1 MLHSNILQCTIKL
14 FGELDMTNI
23 NIEEMN
29 ENMNKIGQSAYS
41 AAKVLYTMNT
51 NTVEQ
56 LFDQQI
62 AMATL
67 GMETITSQMDLMSTA
82 KGYQA
87 VIDGQTDIISDVSS
101 KSQGIARN
109 TLDILN
115 ETKENVTTWVED
127 VAKEA
132 ADNNPMVKAT

>member
-1 MLHSNILQCTIKL
+1 
-14 FGELDMTNI
+14 MTNF
-23 NIEEMN
+23 NFEEMN
-29 ENMNKIGQSAYS
+29 ENMNKMAQSAYS
-41 AAKVLYTMNT
+41 AAEALYTMNT
-51 NTVEQ
+51 NTAEQ

-67 GMETITSQMDLMSTA
+67 GMETITSQMELMSTA
-82 KGYQA
+82 KDYTTVVAGQA
-87 VIDGQTDIISDVSS
+87 DIANDISS

-115 ETKENVTTWVED
+115 ETKVDVSAWAED

-132 ADNNPMVKAT
+132 AESNPMAKCA

>member
-1 MLHSNILQCTIKL
+1 
-14 FGELDMTNI
+14 MTNI
-23 NIEEMN
+23 NIKEMN
-29 ENMNKIGQSAYS
+29 ENMNKMGQSAYS
-41 AAKVLYTMNT
+41 AAKALYTMNT

-56 LFDQQI
+56 LFNQQI
-62 AMATL
+62 AMANL
-67 GMETITSQMDLMSTA
+67 GMETITSQIELMSNA

-87 VIDGQTDIISDVSS
+87 VIDGQADIVSDVSS

-115 ETKENVTTWVED
+115 ETKEDVTAWVED

-132 ADNNPMVKAT
+132 ADNNPMVKAA

>member
-1 MLHSNILQCTIKL
+1 
-14 FGELDMTNI
+14 MTNF
-23 NIEEMN
+23 NFEEMN
-29 ENMNKIGQSAYS
+29 ENMNKMGQSAYN
-41 AAKVLYTMNT
+41 AAKALYTMNT

-67 GMETITSQMDLMSTA
+67 CMESITSQMELMSTA

-87 VIDGQTDIISDVSS
+87 VVAGQADIANDISS

-115 ETKENVTTWVED
+115 ESKEDVSTWVEE

-132 ADNNPMVKAT
+132 ADNNPMEKAA

>member
-1 MLHSNILQCTIKL
+1 
-14 FGELDMTNI
+14 MTNI
-23 NIEEMN
+23 KIED
-29 ENMNKIGQSAYS
+29 MNKSMNKMGQSAYN
-41 AAKVLYTMNT
+41 AAKALYTMNT

-67 GMETITSQMDLMSTA
+67 GMETIASQIELMNSA

-87 VIDGQTDIISDVSS
+87 IIDGQAEITSDVSS

-115 ETKENVTTWVED
+115 ETKEDVTTWVED
-127 VAKEA
+127 VAQDA
-132 ADNNPMVKAT
+132 ADHNPMVKAA

>member
-1 MLHSNILQCTIKL
+1 MLHSNILQCTINL
-14 FGELDMTNI
+14 FGEIDMTNI

-29 ENMNKIGQSAYS
+29 ENLNKMGQSAYS
-41 AAKVLYTMNT
+41 AAKALYTMNT

-62 AMATL
+62 AIATL
-67 GMETITSQMDLMSTA
+67 GMESITSQIELMSTA

-87 VIDGQTDIISDVSS
+87 IIDGQAEIASDLSS

-115 ETKENVTTWVED
+115 ETKEDVTSWVED
-127 VAKEA
+127 AAKEA
-132 ADNNPMVKAT
+132 TDNNPMGKAA

>member
-1 MLHSNILQCTIKL
+1 
-14 FGELDMTNI
+14 MTNI

-29 ENMNKIGQSAYS
+29 ENMNKMGQSAYN
-41 AAKVLYTMNT
+41 AAKALYTMNT

-67 GMETITSQMDLMSTA
+67 CMESITSQMELMSTA

-87 VIDGQTDIISDVSS
+87 VVAGQADIANDISS

-115 ETKENVTTWVED
+115 ETKDDVSAWAED

-132 ADNNPMVKAT
+132 AEHNPMVKAA

>member
-1 MLHSNILQCTIKL
+1 
-14 FGELDMTNI
+14 MTNF
-23 NIEEMN
+23 NFEEMN
-29 ENMNKIGQSAYS
+29 ENMNKMGQSAYS
-41 AAKVLYTMNT
+41 AAKALYTMNT

-67 GMETITSQMDLMSTA
+67 GMETITSQMELMSTA
-82 KGYQA
+82 KDYTTVVAGQA
-87 VIDGQTDIISDVSS
+87 DIANDISS

-115 ETKENVTTWVED
+115 ETKVDVSAWAED

-132 ADNNPMVKAT
+132 AESNPMAKCA

>member
-1 MLHSNILQCTIKL
+1 
-14 FGELDMTNI
+14 MTNI
-23 NIEEMN
+23 NIKEMN
-29 ENMNKIGQSAYS
+29 ENMNKMGQSAYS
-41 AAKVLYTMNT
+41 AAKALYTMNT

-56 LFDQQI
+56 LFNQQI

-67 GMETITSQMDLMSTA
+67 GMETITSQIELMSNA

-87 VIDGQTDIISDVSS
+87 VIDGQADIVSDVSS

-115 ETKENVTTWVED
+115 ESKEDVTAWVED
-127 VAKEA
+127 AAKEA
-132 ADNNPMVKAT
+132 TDNNPMGKAAYN

>member
-1 MLHSNILQCTIKL
+1 
-14 FGELDMTNI
+14 MTNT
-23 NIEEMN
+23 NFTEMN
-29 ENMNKIGQSAYS
+29 ENMNKMGQSAYS
-41 AAKVLYTMNT
+41 AAKALYTMNT

-62 AMATL
+62 AIATL
-67 GMETITSQMDLMSTA
+67 GMDAITSQVELMSSA

-87 VIDGQTDIISDVSS
+87 IVDGQTEIASDVSS

-115 ETKENVTTWVED
+115 ETKEDVTAWVED
-127 VAKEA
+127 VTKEVT
-132 ADNNPMVKAT
+132 DNNPMVKAA

>member
-1 MLHSNILQCTIKL
+1 
-14 FGELDMTNI
+14 MTNI
-23 NIEEMN
+23 NIEEIN
-29 ENMNKIGQSAYS
+29 ENMNKVGQSAYS
-41 AAKVLYTMNT
+41 AVKSLYAMNT

-67 GMETITSQMDLMSTA
+67 GMEAVTSQMELMSSA
-82 KGYQA
+82 KGYHA
-87 VIDGQTDIISDVSS
+87 VIDGQADIASDVSS

-115 ETKENVTTWVED
+115 ETKDDVTAWAED
-127 VAKEA
+127 VAKET
-132 ADNNPMVKAT
+132 ADNNPMVKAA

>member
-1 MLHSNILQCTIKL
+1 
-14 FGELDMTNI
+14 MTNI
-23 NIEEMN
+23 NFKEFN
-29 ENMNKIGQSAYS
+29 ENMNKMGQSAHN
-41 AAKVLYTMNT
+41 AAKSFYTMNT

-67 GMETITSQMDLMSTA
+67 GMEAITSQMKLMITA
-82 KGYQA
+82 KNYQA
-87 VIDGQTDIISDVSS
+87 MVAGQADIANDISN

-109 TLDILN
+109 TMDIMN
-115 ETKENVTTWVED
+115 ESKVDVSAWVEE

-132 ADNNPMVKAT
+132 ADSIEMVKAA

>member
-1 MLHSNILQCTIKL
+1 
-14 FGELDMTNI
+14 MTNI

-29 ENMNKIGQSAYS
+29 ENMNKMGQSAYS
-41 AAKVLYTMNT
+41 AAKALYTMNT

-67 GMETITSQMDLMSTA
+67 GMDAINSQFELMSTA

-87 VIDGQTDIISDVSS
+87 IVDGQADIASDLSS

-115 ETKENVTTWVED
+115 ETKEDVSAWVEE

-132 ADNNPMVKAT
+132 TDNNPMVKAA

>member
-1 MLHSNILQCTIKL
+1 
-14 FGELDMTNI
+14 
-23 NIEEMN
+23 
-29 ENMNKIGQSAYS
+29 MNKMAQSAYS
-41 AAKVLYTMNT
+41 AANAFYAMNT
-51 NTVEQ
+51 NTCEQ

-67 GMETITSQMDLMSTA
+67 GMETITSQMELMSTA
-82 KGYQA
+82 NGYQSVVA
-87 VIDGQTDIISDVSS
+87 GQADIANDISS

-115 ETKENVTTWVED
+115 ESKEDVSTWIEE

-132 ADNNPMVKAT
+132 ADNNPMVKAA

>member
-1 MLHSNILQCTIKL
+1 MLHSNILQCTITL
-14 FGELDMTNI
+14 FGEIDMTNI
-23 NIEEMN
+23 NIEEIN
-29 ENMNKIGQSAYS
+29 KNMNKMGQSAYS
-41 AAKVLYTMNT
+41 AAKALYTMNT
-51 NTVEQ
+51 NAVEQ

-67 GMETITSQMDLMSTA
+67 GMDAITNQVELMSTA

-87 VIDGQTDIISDVSS
+87 IVDGQAEIASDVSS

-115 ETKENVTTWVED
+115 ETKEDVTTWVED

-132 ADNNPMVKAT
+132 ADHNPMVKAA

>member
-1 MLHSNILQCTIKL
+1 MKN
-14 FGELDMTNI
+14 TNFS
-23 NIEEMN
+23 EMN
-29 ENMNKIGQSAYS
+29 ENMNKMGQSAYN
-41 AAKVLYTMNT
+41 AAKAFYAMNT

-67 GMETITSQMDLMSTA
+67 GMETITSQMELMSSS

-87 VIDGQTDIISDVSS
+87 VVAGQADIASDASS

-115 ETKENVTTWVED
+115 ETKEDVTAWVQD

-132 ADNNPMVKAT
+132 SDNNPMVKAA

>member
-1 MLHSNILQCTIKL
+1 
-14 FGELDMTNI
+14 MTNT
-23 NIEEMN
+23 NFKEMN
-29 ENMNKIGQSAYS
+29 ENMNKMGQSAYN
-41 AAKVLYTMNT
+41 AAKTLYTMNT
-51 NTVEQ
+51 NAVEQ

-67 GMETITSQMDLMSTA
+67 GMETITSQMELMSNTN
-82 KGYQA
+82 GYEAVVAGQA
-87 VIDGQTDIISDVSS
+87 EIANDISS

-115 ETKENVTTWVED
+115 KTKDDVSAWAED

-132 ADNNPMVKAT
+132 AEHNPMVKAA

>member
-1 MLHSNILQCTIKL
+1 
-14 FGELDMTNI
+14 MTNI

-41 AAKVLYTMNT
+41 AAKALYTMNT
-51 NTVEQ
+51 NAVEQ

-67 GMETITSQMDLMSTA
+67 GMETMTSQIQLLSSA

-87 VIDGQTDIISDVSS
+87 IVDGQADIVSDLSS
-101 KSQGIARN
+101 KTQGIARN
-109 TLDILN
+109 TFDILN
-115 ETKENVTTWVED
+115 ETKEDATAWAED

-132 ADNNPMVKAT
+132 ADNNPMVKAA

>member
-1 MLHSNILQCTIKL
+1 
-14 FGELDMTNI
+14 MTNI

-29 ENMNKIGQSAYS
+29 ENMNKMGQSAYS
-41 AAKVLYTMNT
+41 AAKALYAMNT

-67 GMETITSQMDLMSTA
+67 GMETITSQIELMSTA
-82 KGYQA
+82 KDYQS
-87 VIDGQTDIISDVSS
+87 VIDGQTEISSDVSS

-115 ETKENVTTWVED
+115 ETKEDVTTWVED
-127 VAKEA
+127 VAKET
-132 ADNNPMVKAT
+132 ADNNPIVKAA

>member
-1 MLHSNILQCTIKL
+1 
-14 FGELDMTNI
+14 
-23 NIEEMN
+23 MN

-41 AAKVLYTMNT
+41 AAKALYTMNT
-51 NTVEQ
+51 NAVEQ

-67 GMETITSQMDLMSTA
+67 GMETMTSQIQLLSSA

-87 VIDGQTDIISDVSS
+87 IVDGQADIVSDLSS
-101 KSQGIARN
+101 KTQGIARN
-109 TLDILN
+109 TFDILN
-115 ETKENVTTWVED
+115 ETKEDATAWAED

-132 ADNNPMVKAT
+132 ADNNPMVKAA

>member
-1 MLHSNILQCTIKL
+1 
-14 FGELDMTNI
+14 MTNI
-23 NIEEMN
+23 NIEEIN
-29 ENMNKIGQSAYS
+29 ENMNKVGQSAYS
-41 AAKVLYTMNT
+41 AVKALYAMNT

-56 LFDQQI
+56 LFDQQT

-67 GMETITSQMDLMSTA
+67 GMETITRQMELMSSA

-87 VIDGQTDIISDVSS
+87 VIDGQADIASDVSS

-115 ETKENVTTWVED
+115 ETKEDVTAWAED

-132 ADNNPMVKAT
+132 ADNNPMVKAA

>member
-1 MLHSNILQCTIKL
+1 
-14 FGELDMTNI
+14 MTNI
-23 NIEEMN
+23 NFEEMN
-29 ENMNKIGQSAYS
+29 ENMNKMSQSAYS
-41 AAKVLYTMNT
+41 AAKAFCAMNT

-67 GMETITSQMDLMSTA
+67 GMETITNQMELMSNA

-87 VIDGQTDIISDVSS
+87 VVAGQADIANDISS

-115 ETKENVTTWVED
+115 ETKEDVSAWVEE

-132 ADNNPMVKAT
+132 ADNNPMVNAA

>member
-1 MLHSNILQCTIKL
+1 
-14 FGELDMTNI
+14 MTNT
-23 NIEEMN
+23 NFKEMN
-29 ENMNKIGQSAYS
+29 ENMNKMGQSAYS
-41 AAKVLYTMNT
+41 AAKSFYAMNT
-51 NTVEQ
+51 NTCEQ

-67 GMETITSQMDLMSTA
+67 GMDAITSQMELMSSA

-87 VIDGQTDIISDVSS
+87 IIDGQADIASDVSS

-115 ETKENVTTWVED
+115 ETKEDITTWVED

-132 ADNNPMVKAT
+132 ADNSPMVKAA

>member
-1 MLHSNILQCTIKL
+1 
-14 FGELDMTNI
+14 MTNF
-23 NIEEMN
+23 NFEEMN
-29 ENMNKIGQSAYS
+29 ENMNKMGQSAYN
-41 AAKVLYTMNT
+41 AAKALYTMNT

-67 GMETITSQMDLMSTA
+67 CMESITSQMELMSTA

-87 VIDGQTDIISDVSS
+87 VVAGQADIANDISS

-115 ETKENVTTWVED
+115 ESKEDVSTWVEE

-132 ADNNPMVKAT
+132 ADNNPMVKAA

>member
-1 MLHSNILQCTIKL
+1 
-14 FGELDMTNI
+14 MTNI
-23 NIEEMN
+23 NFEEMN
-29 ENMNKIGQSAYS
+29 ENMSKIGQSAYS
-41 AAKVLYTMNT
+41 AAKALYTMNT
-51 NTVEQ
+51 DTVEQ

-67 GMETITSQMDLMSTA
+67 GMESITRQMELIGTA

-87 VIDGQTDIISDVSS
+87 VIEGQADIANDLSS

-115 ETKENVTTWVED
+115 ESKEEVSAWVEE

-132 ADNNPMVKAT
+132 ADNNPMVKAA

>member
-1 MLHSNILQCTIKL
+1 
-14 FGELDMTNI
+14 MTNI
-23 NIEEMN
+23 NIEGMN

-41 AAKVLYTMNT
+41 AAKALYTMNT
-51 NTVEQ
+51 NAVEQ

-67 GMETITSQMDLMSTA
+67 GMETMTSQIQLLSSA

-87 VIDGQTDIISDVSS
+87 IVDGQADIVSDLSS
-101 KSQGIARN
+101 KTQGIARN
-109 TLDILN
+109 TFDILN
-115 ETKENVTTWVED
+115 ETKEDATAWAED

-132 ADNNPMVKAT
+132 ADNNPMVKAA